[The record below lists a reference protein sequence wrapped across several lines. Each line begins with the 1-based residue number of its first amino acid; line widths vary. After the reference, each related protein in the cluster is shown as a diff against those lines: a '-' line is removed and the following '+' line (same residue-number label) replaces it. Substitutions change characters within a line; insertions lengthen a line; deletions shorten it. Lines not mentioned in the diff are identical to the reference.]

1 MFPFLIPALCAA
13 VGAAAGAIAAHSSGE
28 KDRQK
33 AKHLNQV
40 NNDLINKKNDLEK
53 RYYELKDKNKQEVND
68 RDYKLAKSELE
79 KDALFIAIRLQNDLM
94 CLMEALDRNPS
105 WEVLEKFQDAIVK
118 TNGVLKEVGENLVP
132 ISQDYFDRQFDR
144 IKLIQEQRPILQLQA
159 RSTSTDFTNRASYDS
174 WQPQTTLLFEEK
186 STSIFGNIA
195 CPHCHQQNKVTKK
208 ISSIRCTVCNGFI
221 DLVSRYRQIEW
232 NKKEEAFD
240 EEKSTFSSDGTIT
253 CPLCDRSNEVNR
265 EMKLLNCNSCG
276 ALIHL
281 VVKRHQIQ
289 WH

>member
-1 MFPFLIPALCAA
+1 MFPFIIPALSAA
-13 VGAAAGAIAAHSSGE
+13 VGAAVGAIAAHSSGE

-53 RYYELKDKNKQEVND
+53 RYYELKDESREKVND
-68 RDYKLAKSELE
+68 LNYKLAKSELE
-79 KDALFIAIRLQNDLM
+79 RDALFVAVRLQNDLM
-94 CLMEALDRNPS
+94 SLIEALDRNPS
-105 WEVLEKFQDAIVK
+105 LEVLIKFQDAVFK
-118 TNGVLKEVGENLVP
+118 TNGVLKELGENLVP

-144 IKLIQEQRPILQLQA
+144 IKLTQEQRPILQLQA
-159 RSTSTDFTNRASYDS
+159 QSTSSERENYSS
-174 WQPQTTLLFEEK
+174 WQTQTSSTVEEK
-186 STSIFGNIA
+186 STSVFGNIA

-240 EEKSTFSSDGTIT
+240 KEKSIFSSDGTIA